1 MGSTF
6 SLSVG
11 KSVYHYFR
19 FWRLDRTSERL
30 HSALLRRVRVR
41 RLNKRAPS
49 LALRGVNK
57 RK

>member
-19 FWRLDRTSERL
+19 FWRLDGTSERL

-41 RLNKRAPS
+41 RLNKREPQAWPF
-49 LALRGVNK
+49 VV
-57 RK
+57 